1 MKALFAAVLAAV
13 VLSIAACS
21 VKQPGSVETQIAQT
35 VKHDLTVGGGKEK
48 NPFDASP
55 ENVKHG
61 QQAFNSYCYSCHGLD
76 GQGTGVPFADHM
88 APPVP
93 SLKSAA
99 VQKYSDGQ
107 LKWIIANGIYPSG
120 MPAAKGLLSDEEMW
134 MIVQYIRHLP
144 VKGSLGDPKAYNGSA
159 GE

>member
-61 QQAFNSYCYSCHGLD
+61 
-76 GQGTGVPFADHM
+76 
-88 APPVP
+88 
-93 SLKSAA
+93 
-99 VQKYSDGQ
+99 
-107 LKWIIANGIYPSG
+107 
-120 MPAAKGLLSDEEMW
+120 
-134 MIVQYIRHLP
+134 
-144 VKGSLGDPKAYNGSA
+144 
-159 GE
+159 